1 VASLRKDLAMTA
13 SLSVAQIALLAAYA
27 VGMAGGQLL
36 FKTAAVKLP
45 AGELGVRMLALA
57 TNGWFIAAIALYAG
71 LSVLWVWV
79 LTFTPLS
86 RAYPFVA
93 IAFALTPLVGALVF
107 GEPLSLRLLVGIA
120 VVAVGLVLIAG

>member
-1 VASLRKDLAMTA
+1 MTTT
-13 SLSVAQIALLAAYA
+13 LSVAQIVLLAAYA

-36 FKTAAVKLP
+36 FKTAALKLP
-45 AGELGVRMLALA
+45 AGELGSRALALA
-57 TNGWFIAAIALYAG
+57 TNGWFLAAIALYAG

-107 GEPLSLRLLVGIA
+107 GEPLSLRLLVGVA

>member
-1 VASLRKDLAMTA
+1 VTSLSKDLVMTA

-27 VGMAGGQLL
+27 VGMAGGQIL
-36 FKTAAVKLP
+36 FKTAAIRLP
-45 AGELGVRMLALA
+45 AGELGARALALA
-57 TNGWFIAAIALYAG
+57 GNGWFLAAIALYAG